1 MPRVSEDELTD
12 EMVVRKLTYQFDR
25 TLQLL
30 ECLIVDNGE
39 TEPFVSV
46 VSSYSQQNVEFAAE
60 QALTGWSLPK
70 DTTCSECGQ
79 SLVPYKPVT
88 VVARRPLELLTWF
101 LDACVC
107 DECDATLDP
116 QPDSMD
122 VVASAW
128 ITEWDDPEDMRP
140 MMLSEVTVEESSG
153 TRSRGDVD
161 DGVTDGP

>member
-1 MPRVSEDELTD
+1 MPRVSEDDLTD

-30 ECLIVDNGE
+30 ECLTVDDSE
-39 TEPFVSV
+39 PEPFVSV
-46 VSSYSQQNVEFAAE
+46 VGSYSQRKMEFAAE

-79 SLVPYKPVT
+79 TLVPYKPVT

-101 LDACVC
+101 LDSCVC
-107 DECDATLDP
+107 DECDTTLDP
-116 QPDSMD
+116 KPDSMD

-128 ITEWDDPEDMRP
+128 ITKWDDPEHRRP
-140 MMLSEVTVEESSG
+140 MMLSEITVEEASG
-153 TRSRGDVD
+153 THYRGDVD
-161 DGVTDGP
+161 LEVTE